1 MFNLSSISSLAFLD
15 EPRLQV
21 GTLRSRR
28 LEVMGVGK
36 KGACERDTRPCVLH
50 VYNCTVPQMIP
61 KMDRKWSP
69 LSTRNTMVGC

>member
-36 KGACERDTRPCVLH
+36 KGACERDTLRCVLH

-61 KMDRKWSP
+61 KMDRKLMIP
-69 LSTRNTMVGC
+69 IVDP

>member
-1 MFNLSSISSLAFLD
+1 MDNRKSFYYPWFNLSSISSLVFLD

-36 KGACERDTRPCVLH
+36 KGACERDTRPCVQLYGTTNDH
-50 VYNCTVPQMIP
+50 QNGPQMIP
-61 KMDRKWSP
+61 IVDP
-69 LSTRNTMVGC
+69 

>member
-28 LEVMGVGK
+28 LEVMGVRK
-36 KGACERDTRPCVLH
+36 KGACERDTRPCHSRPQSRLALL
-50 VYNCTVPQMIP
+50 TVG
-61 KMDRKWSP
+61 D
-69 LSTRNTMVGC
+69 

>member
-21 GTLRSRR
+21 GTLRCRR

-36 KGACERDTRPCVLH
+36 KGACERDTRPCVLLC
-50 VYNCTVPQMIP
+50 VQLYGTANDPQNGPQMIP
-61 KMDRKWSP
+61 IVDP
-69 LSTRNTMVGC
+69 